1 MPTRA
6 VLLCLDWTILRMYPP
21 LRHAWSWRGQQK
33 LVRITGENARRVLFG
48 AINLRTGHRVL
59 LRRKRATQADFQAF
73 LRELHRRYPG
83 RVLWLLLDRAGCQT
97 APNSQRLAE
106 QLKMV
111 RVWLPKQTPKLNAMD
126 HLWRE
131 GKRNVSANRQYRSID
146 GHARR
151 FECWIMHL
159 TNWTARRK
167 AGILS
172 EHFWLKR
179 LL

>member
-1 MPTRA
+1 MPDRA
-6 VLLCLDWTILRMYPP
+6 VLLCMDWTILRMFPP
-21 LRHAWSWRGQQK
+21 LRHAWGWIGEQRQ
-33 LVRITGENARRVLFG
+33 VRITGENAKRVIFG
-48 AINLRTGHRVL
+48 TINPRTGHRVL

-73 LRELHRRYPG
+73 LRELHRHYPG
-83 RVLWLLLDRAGCQT
+83 RPVWLLLDRAGCQT
-97 APNSQRLAE
+97 AANSQALAKRLGI
-106 QLKMV
+106 V
-111 RVWLPKQTPKLNAMD
+111 CVWLPKQTPKLNAVD

-159 TNWTARRK
+159 TARTAQRK

-172 EHFWLKR
+172 ENYWLKR

>member
-1 MPTRA
+1 MPDRA

-21 LRHAWSWRGQQK
+21 LRHAWGWRGEQK
-33 LVRITGENARRVLFG
+33 QVRSTGENARRVLFG
-48 AINLRTGHRVL
+48 SINLRTGHRVL

-83 RVLWLLLDRAGCQT
+83 RALWLLLDRAGCQT

-106 QLKMV
+106 RLKMV
-111 RVWLPKQTPKLNAMD
+111 RVWLPKQTPQLNPMD

-131 GKRNVSANRQYRSID
+131 GKRNVSANRQYHSID

-151 FECWIMHL
+151 FECWIMNL
-159 TNWTARRK
+159 SGRAARRK

-172 EHFWLKR
+172 ENFWLKR